1 MTIYHKFENYYKW
14 NSVYNKDEIDV
25 IVNELNDLNEQKK
38 PWCHFLA
45 KLYVDKTIEKETKYW
60 NEKWPWFYWENN

>member
-1 MTIYHKFENYYKW
+1 MSIYHKFENYYKW
-14 NSVYNKDEIDV
+14 NTEYDKDEIEI
-25 IVNELNDLNEQKK
+25 IVNELNELNEQKK

-60 NEKWPWFYWENN
+60 NEDKSRFYWN